1 MNIWLTIYI
10 ALGALSVGVSLA
22 AHGKPKKQTHN
33 FWSSLMSW
41 MLALFLLWM
50 GGAFS

>member
-22 AHGKPKKQTHN
+22 AHGKPNWGHV
-33 FWSSLMSW
+33 
-41 MLALFLLWM
+41 
-50 GGAFS
+50 